1 MKEKIQDTL
10 EMRWAP
16 AISTMIIN
24 MIVVLTAFNW
34 MIGRIDQQGERT
46 DQQGAR
52 TDKLYEMF
60 VQLLKEQKNKDV

>member
-16 AISTMIIN
+16 AISTTIVTI
-24 MIVVLTAFNW
+24 IVVLTAFSW
-34 MIGRIDQQGERT
+34 MIARV

-52 TDKLYEMF
+52 TDKLYQMF
-60 VQLLKEQKNKDV
+60 VDLLKERKNKDV